1 MTYKRDLII
10 MKLYN
15 NTQSRG
21 MTLFPLLKELGI
33 EEQIDQIQIAYE
45 DMHKADYLKIN
56 PMGKV
61 PCLVDQG
68 IVISETAAIFTYL
81 ADKYI
86 EKGLAPALD
95 DPKRGAYLKWMFFCH
110 GPLTEYMDLRSLEV
124 SNERIEQKKRGLAF
138 GDQETLFAFLKQGM
152 QQANPYLL
160 GEKISA
166 ADLYLGYWLV
176 FAIAFKILP
185 YLDEFKPFLELIK
198 QRDSMKDVVWFQ
210 KLNS

>member
-1 MTYKRDLII
+1 M
-10 MKLYN
+10 
-15 NTQSRG
+15 
-21 MTLFPLLKELGI
+21 LKELGI

-68 IVISETAAIFTYL
+68 VAISETAAIFTYL

-95 DPKRGAYLKWMFFCH
+95 DPKRGTYLKWMFFCH

>member
-1 MTYKRDLII
+1 M

-15 NTQSRG
+15 NAQSRG

-124 SNERIEQKKRGLAF
+124 SNKRIEQKKRGLAF

-185 YLDEFKPFLELIK
+185 YLDEFKPFLELIE
-198 QRDSMKDVVWFQ
+198 QRDSMKDVIWFQ

>member
-1 MTYKRDLII
+1 

-15 NTQSRG
+15 NAQSRG

-86 EKGLAPALD
+86 EKALAPALD

>member
-1 MTYKRDLII
+1 MGLIRM

-15 NTQSRG
+15 NAQSRG

-33 EEQIDQIQIAYE
+33 AEQIDQIQIAYE
-45 DMHKADYLKIN
+45 DMHKADYLNIN

-198 QRDSMKDVVWFQ
+198 QRDSMKDVIWFQ
-210 KLNS
+210 KLNG

>member
-1 MTYKRDLII
+1 M

-15 NTQSRG
+15 NAQSRG

-33 EEQIDQIQIAYE
+33 AEQIDQIQIAYE
-45 DMHKADYLKIN
+45 DMHKADYLNIN

-176 FAIAFKILP
+176 FAIACKILP

-198 QRDSMKDVVWFQ
+198 QRDSMKDVIWFQ
-210 KLNS
+210 KLNG

>member
-1 MTYKRDLII
+1 

-15 NTQSRG
+15 NAQSRG

-33 EEQIDQIQIAYE
+33 EDKIDQIQIAYD
-45 DMHKADYLKIN
+45 DMHKADYLNIN

-210 KLNS
+210 KLNG

>member
-1 MTYKRDLII
+1 MGLIRM

-15 NTQSRG
+15 NAQSRG
-21 MTLFPLLKELGI
+21 MTLFPLLKELEI

-45 DMHKADYLKIN
+45 DMHKADYLNIN

-124 SNERIEQKKRGLAF
+124 SNERIKQKKRGLAF

-210 KLNS
+210 KLNG

>member
-1 MTYKRDLII
+1 M

-198 QRDSMKDVVWFQ
+198 QRDSMKDVIWFQ

>member
-1 MTYKRDLII
+1 M

-15 NTQSRG
+15 NAQSRG

-33 EEQIDQIQIAYE
+33 AEQIDQIQIAYE
-45 DMHKADYLKIN
+45 DMHKADYLNIN

-124 SNERIEQKKRGLAF
+124 SNEQIEQKKRGLAF
-138 GDQETLFAFLKQGM
+138 GEQETLFAFLKQGM

-210 KLNS
+210 KLNG

>member
-1 MTYKRDLII
+1 

-15 NTQSRG
+15 NAQSRG

-33 EEQIDQIQIAYE
+33 AEQIDQIQIAYE
-45 DMHKADYLKIN
+45 DMHKADYLNIN

-185 YLDEFKPFLELIK
+185 YLDEVKPFLELIE
-198 QRDSMKDVVWFQ
+198 QRDSMKDVIWFQ
-210 KLNS
+210 KLNG

>member
-1 MTYKRDLII
+1 MTRM

-15 NTQSRG
+15 NAQSRG

-185 YLDEFKPFLELIK
+185 YLDEVKPFLELIE
-198 QRDSMKDVVWFQ
+198 QRDSMKDVIWFQ
-210 KLNS
+210 KLNG

>member
-1 MTYKRDLII
+1 M

-15 NTQSRG
+15 NEQSRG

-160 GEKISA
+160 EEKISA

-198 QRDSMKDVVWFQ
+198 QRDSMKDVIWFQ

>member
-1 MTYKRDLII
+1 M

-15 NTQSRG
+15 NAQSRG
-21 MTLFPLLKELGI
+21 ITLFPLLKELGI
-33 EEQIDQIQIAYE
+33 AEQIDQIQIAYE
-45 DMHKADYLKIN
+45 DMHKADYLNIN

-210 KLNS
+210 KLNG

>member
-1 MTYKRDLII
+1 

-15 NTQSRG
+15 NAQTRG

-33 EEQIDQIQIAYE
+33 EDKIDQIQIAYD
-45 DMHKADYLKIN
+45 DMHKADYLNIN

-86 EKGLAPALD
+86 EKGLAPALN

-110 GPLTEYMDLRSLEV
+110 GPLTEYLDLCSLEV

-138 GDQETLFAFLKQGM
+138 GDQETLVAFLKQGM

-198 QRDSMKDVVWFQ
+198 QRDSMKDVIWFQ
-210 KLNS
+210 KLNG

>member
-1 MTYKRDLII
+1 M

-15 NTQSRG
+15 NEQSRG

-198 QRDSMKDVVWFQ
+198 QRDSMKDVIWFQ

>member
-1 MTYKRDLII
+1 M

-15 NTQSRG
+15 NAQSRG

-33 EEQIDQIQIAYE
+33 AEQIDQIQIAYE
-45 DMHKADYLKIN
+45 DMHKADYLNIN

-124 SNERIEQKKRGLAF
+124 SNERIEQKKRVLAF
-138 GDQETLFAFLKQGM
+138 GDQETLSAFLKQGM

-185 YLDEFKPFLELIK
+185 YLDEFKPFLELIE

-210 KLNS
+210 KLNG

>member
-1 MTYKRDLII
+1 M

-15 NTQSRG
+15 NAQSRG

-33 EEQIDQIQIAYE
+33 EDKIDQIQIAYE
-45 DMHKADYLKIN
+45 DMHNADYLNIN

-124 SNERIEQKKRGLAF
+124 SNERIKQKKRGLAF
-138 GDQETLFAFLKQGM
+138 GDQETLFAFFKQGI

-185 YLDEFKPFLELIK
+185 YLDEFKSFLELIK
-198 QRDSMKDVVWFQ
+198 QRDSMKDVIWFQ